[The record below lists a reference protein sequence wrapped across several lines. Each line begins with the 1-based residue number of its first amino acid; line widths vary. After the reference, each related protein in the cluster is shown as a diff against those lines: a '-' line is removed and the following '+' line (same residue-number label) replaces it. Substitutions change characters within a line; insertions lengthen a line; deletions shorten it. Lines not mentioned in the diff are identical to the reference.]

1 MVRNHV
7 RRDEKGDVL
16 MTPDLLRSLS
26 VLGPDELRVLELQAS
41 RLAMGRG
48 QYGPLE
54 IAGDKRNYLREI
66 LLEYI
71 DASQYA
77 AMQLLRLLDGEKTE
91 PAPALYCQE
100 DDG

>member
-1 MVRNHV
+1 
-7 RRDEKGDVL
+7 

-77 AMQLLRLLDGEKTE
+77 AMQLLRLLDEDGKTE